1 MAVIAA
7 QDRKS
12 TETGKP
18 PISAHPAFPAIVA
31 LWFAALFGF
40 GSLILPTALL
50 ERVVSLTG
58 LPAIIPAAAPPLGF
72 TAQAL
77 LAGGAAIGGAI
88 IGVLLARIVARAHR
102 AGAPARL
109 VDGATRKAIRAHD
122 ELGEDGLDGPSAA
135 PSRRRKLALYRDYE
149 AEEQVEDY
157 PLEDAGEAASWA
169 EEEEDLPI
177 LVEIDEEWDDA
188 APALAEPQAEDEYDR
203 DEAPTAALPF
213 AAPHPIA
220 DAEPAD
226 PFVAEEHP
234 PREEPVPLADLG
246 LPQLVQRLAT
256 SLEEYRSLL
265 RQQAIRA
272 PMAVS
277 DPAPTGDL
285 DVAEEAVLA
294 RAAYFQPAPAQPAAD
309 RESAEEDGEAPAS
322 FAPFASLATVEE
334 DEEEEWTLDASLSLP
349 LSAGSPDYDEDEDEA
364 EDEEAA
370 YGSLLRA
377 HDDLD
382 DEDAGVEFEDD
393 PAPDHAAPLA
403 AFPRAVNDSPPMDA
417 PVDMRR
423 PFDAPGHRGTGADAT
438 GPTRPAEADQALRA
452 ALSALQRMNGAA

>member
-1 MAVIAA
+1 MAVIPA

-18 PISAHPAFPAIVA
+18 PISAHPVFPAIVA

-88 IGVLLARIVARAHR
+88 LGALLARIVARAHR

-149 AEEQVEDY
+149 AEEPAEDY
-157 PLEDAGEAASWA
+157 PLEA
-169 EEEEDLPI
+169 EYEEEDLPA
-177 LVEIDEEWDDA
+177 LVEIDAEWDDA
-188 APALAEPQAEDEYDR
+188 ALALAEPQDTDDYDR
-203 DEAPTAALPF
+203 DEPLAADLPF
-213 AAPHPIA
+213 AAPRPIA
-220 DAEPAD
+220 DAEPAAL
-226 PFVAEEHP
+226 FAAVEHP

-246 LPQLVQRLAT
+246 LPQLVQRLAA

-265 RQQAIRA
+265 RQQAIRV

-277 DPAPTGDL
+277 DPAPTDDL

-294 RAAYFQPAPAQPAAD
+294 RAAYFQPVEQPAAD
-309 RESAEEDGEAPAS
+309 REPAEEGGEAPAPL
-322 FAPFASLATVEE
+322 APFASLATIEE

-349 LSAGSPDYDEDEDEA
+349 LSAGSPDYGENEDEA
-364 EDEEAA
+364 EEDEEAA

-377 HDDLD
+377 HGDLD

-393 PAPDHAAPLA
+393 PAPDHAAPPA
-403 AFPRAVNDSPPMDA
+403 AFPRAVNDSPPLDTTA
-417 PVDMRR
+417 DMRR
-423 PFDAPGHRGTGADAT
+423 PFDAPGHRGTGADVT

>member
-88 IGVLLARIVARAHR
+88 MGVLLARIVARAHR

-109 VDGATRKAIRAHD
+109 ADGVTRKAIRAHD
-122 ELGEDGLDGPSAA
+122 ELGEEGLDGPSAA

-157 PLEDAGEAASWA
+157 PLED
-169 EEEEDLPI
+169 EEEDLPA

-188 APALAEPQAEDEYDR
+188 VPALAESQAEDEYDR
-203 DEAPTAALPF
+203 DDAPTADLPF
-213 AAPHPIA
+213 TAPRPIA
-220 DAEPAD
+220 DAEPAA
-226 PFVAEEHP
+226 PFAVEEHP
-234 PREEPVPLADLG
+234 PREEPLPLADLG

-272 PMAVS
+272 PMTVS
-277 DPAPTGDL
+277 DPAPTDDL

-294 RAAYFQPAPAQPAAD
+294 RAAYFQPTPEQPTAD

-322 FAPFASLATVEE
+322 FAPFASLATIEE

-349 LSAGSPDYDEDEDEA
+349 LAAGSPDYDEDEDEA
-364 EDEEAA
+364 EEDEEAA

-393 PAPDHAAPLA
+393 PAPDHAAPPA
-403 AFPRAVNDSPPMDA
+403 VFPRAVNDSQPLDA

-423 PFDAPGHRGTGADAT
+423 PFDAPGPVGTGADTGGKPT

-452 ALSALQRMNGAA
+452 ALSTLQRMNGAA